1 MNIYPWHQSIW
12 NDIQAKKSKLAHAQI
27 FFGPDELAQI
37 NFSKLLSQALLCEA
51 QEAEPCNQCESCHWY
66 SIESHPDFF
75 VIDDD
80 DAIISIDKIR
90 ELKQF
95 FELSTHHA
103 GRPKIALIL
112 KAQNLNHASSNAL
125 LKILEEPPENAYI
138 FLTTNNISQ
147 ILPTIRSRAAKVSL
161 PEPSLEESKAFIK
174 EHSLTIAEGDLE
186 FFNFSITRYL
196 NDKDQLD
203 LVKEIILELEK
214 GKDLDFNSVSKR
226 WLDFGLPWLV
236 DLFQKWSY
244 DLLLTKLAHQSFY
257 FPNQKIKMS
266 SLAKTIHLQA
276 LLVLHKKLIEI
287 KRFASKPVNKEL
299 NMDLIVWEY
308 KKLFN

>member
-1 MNIYPWHQSIW
+1 MNIYPWHQNIW

-27 FFGPDELAQI
+27 FFSPDEVAQSI
-37 NFSKLLSQALLCEA
+37 FSKLLSQTLLCEA
-51 QEAEPCNQCESCHWY
+51 QGVEPCNECESCHWY

-75 VIDDD
+75 IIEDD
-80 DAIISIDKIR
+80 DATISIDKIR

-95 FELSTHHA
+95 FELSSHHA

-112 KAQNLNHASSNAL
+112 KSQNLNHASSNAL

-174 EHSLTIAEGDLE
+174 EQSLSIEEGDLE

-196 NDKDQLD
+196 NDKDQLT
-203 LVKEIILELEK
+203 LVKEIILELIS
-214 GKDLDFNSVSKR
+214 DNFFIRIN
-226 WLDFGLPWLV
+226 
-236 DLFQKWSY
+236 
-244 DLLLTKLAHQSFY
+244 
-257 FPNQKIKMS
+257 
-266 SLAKTIHLQA
+266 
-276 LLVLHKKLIEI
+276 IE
-287 KRFASKPVNKEL
+287 
-299 NMDLIVWEY
+299 
-308 KKLFN
+308 